1 MKIKLKELMK
11 NKLFVGGT
19 TIALALIVGITAILL
34 LPDKKPNE
42 TQNEEPKS
50 SQTATVPEIEKPS
63 QEPEASSETAT
74 QEVPSDLVVDI
85 GNDNSKQNNA
95 EKDKEN
101 VAEQPEKEIIET
113 PPEQEK
119 QPENGGG
126 IHVGD
131 GGVKEKYSCGSPNH
145 HCESAQ
151 AHAWLQNQENEG
163 CEYCGSHSC
172 PSFYVLNEWG
182 FTDGDS
188 KQCPKYSDKKDPI
201 KYCQRCGKKNGNG
214 DNDTCQKWIKDFA
227 CPKCGEI
234 VKANTC
240 H

>member
-145 HCESAQ
+145 HC
-151 AHAWLQNQENEG
+151 
-163 CEYCGSHSC
+163 
-172 PSFYVLNEWG
+172 
-182 FTDGDS
+182 
-188 KQCPKYSDKKDPI
+188 
-201 KYCQRCGKKNGNG
+201 
-214 DNDTCQKWIKDFA
+214 
-227 CPKCGEI
+227 
-234 VKANTC
+234 
-240 H
+240 